1 MADFESQIARG
12 RASSDVDVDVG
23 LRNFMLGVYAKMA
36 LGLLL
41 TGAISW
47 TIASSPEVRQ
57 YFFSQ
62 SYDGRFHFTLLGQVA
77 QWLPMGILLIAMFT
91 RAFNSP
97 QASGVLYWLV
107 VSSIGVS
114 GAVWFL
120 LYQLG
125 SITGIFFITASA
137 FAAMSLWGYVTKRD
151 MSTWGRFLFM
161 AMWGVF
167 FAAIGSIFIPGM
179 RLGVSVIGVLLFAVF
194 TAYDTQMLKRVY
206 YQVSGSQY
214 GMAVATNM
222 GALNFYLDFV
232 NMFQFLLSLGGSRR

>member
-12 RASSDVDVDVG
+12 RASSEVDVDTG

-41 TGAISW
+41 TGAIAW
-47 TIASSPEVRQ
+47 TVANVPAVRQ
-57 YFFSQ
+57 YFFAT
-62 SYDGRFHFTLLGQVA
+62 SYDGRFHFTMLGQVA
-77 QWLPMGILLIAMFT
+77 QWLPAGILLIAMFT
-91 RAFNSP
+91 RAFSSP
-97 QASGVLYWLV
+97 QASGFLYWLV

-125 SITGIFFITASA
+125 SIAGIFLITASA
-137 FAAMSLWGYVTKRD
+137 FGAMSVWGYVTKRD

-167 FAAIGSIFIPGM
+167 FAAIASIFIPGM
-179 RLGVSVIGVLLFAVF
+179 TLGVSVIGVLLFAVF

-206 YQVSGSQY
+206 YNVHGSQY
-214 GMAVATNM
+214 SMAVATNM

-232 NMFQFLLSLGGSRR
+232 NMFQFLLNLGGSRR

>member
-1 MADFESQIARG
+1 MTDFESQTARG
-12 RASSDVDVDVG
+12 RASSGVDVDAG

-41 TGAISW
+41 TGAIAW
-47 TIASSPEVRQ
+47 TVANVPQVRQ
-57 YFFSQ
+57 YFFAQ
-62 SYDGRFHFTLLGQVA
+62 SYDGRFHFTMLGQMA
-77 QWLPMGILLIAMFT
+77 QWLPIGILLIAMFT
-91 RAFNSP
+91 RAFSSP
-97 QASGVLYWLV
+97 QASGFLYWLV

-125 SITGIFFITASA
+125 SIAGIFMITAAS
-137 FAAMSLWGYVTKRD
+137 FGAMSLWGYVTKRD

-161 AMWGVF
+161 AMFGL
-167 FAAIGSIFIPGM
+167 FAAAIASMFIPGM
-179 RLGVSVIGVLLFAVF
+179 SLAVSVIGVLLFAVF
-194 TAYDTQMLKRVY
+194 TAYDTQKLKGIY
-206 YQVSGSQY
+206 YQVQGSQY